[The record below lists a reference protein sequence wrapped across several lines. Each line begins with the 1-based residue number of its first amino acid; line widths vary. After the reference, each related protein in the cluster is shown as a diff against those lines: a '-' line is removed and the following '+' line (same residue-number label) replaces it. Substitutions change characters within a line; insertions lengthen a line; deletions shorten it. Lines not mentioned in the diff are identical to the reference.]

1 MTTSILSTLSAIAV
15 GLTSGL
21 YWAFTIAV
29 MPGLRDNDDRAF
41 ISVMQAINQRIQNV
55 WFLPVFMGSLLL
67 PIAAAIALLAGD
79 NDDAKRWGIAS
90 AILAAI
96 PVLVTVGGNVPL
108 NNALDAAGNVNAL
121 DDPAAVR
128 RAFEGPWTRL
138 NLWRTITSTAAL
150 ATLIRT
156 VLLLR

>member
-1 MTTSILSTLSAIAV
+1 MTILSSLSAVAV
-15 GLTSGL
+15 GLMSGL
-21 YWAFTIAV
+21 YWAFTIVV

-41 ISVMQAINQRIQNV
+41 ISFMQASNRLTLTI
-55 WFLPVFMGSLLL
+55 WFLPIFVGSLLL
-67 PIAAAIALLAGD
+67 PIAAAVALLAGD

-96 PVLVTVGGNVPL
+96 PMAITAGGHVPL
-108 NNALDAAGNVNAL
+108 NIALDAAGNVDTI

-138 NLWRTITSTAAL
+138 NLWRTISSTAAL
-150 ATLIRT
+150 AALIRT